1 MEDIA
6 IKFEAQLVST
16 SMTSSGGHKITLR
29 VNPEDILDS
38 RNLSKGRSVLN
49 NRVRSLFTSPTN
61 TRYVCVL
68 VQLEDE
74 SDEPVLPT
82 DVLESKQAIVTRSML
97 CRSNQDWQRWI
108 ENELG
113 EHIAPHSTD
122 DPEIV
127 ALDQVKSY
135 LGITSRNDLLGNPEA
150 VKKFYN
156 LYERFQRE

>member
-82 DVLESKQAIVTRSML
+82 DVLESKQAIVTLSML
-97 CRSNQDWQRWI
+97 CRSNTDWHRWI
-108 ENELG
+108 EDTLG
-113 EHIAPHSTD
+113 AHTKEDQEAGTLS
-122 DPEIV
+122 
-127 ALDQVKSY
+127 QVKSY